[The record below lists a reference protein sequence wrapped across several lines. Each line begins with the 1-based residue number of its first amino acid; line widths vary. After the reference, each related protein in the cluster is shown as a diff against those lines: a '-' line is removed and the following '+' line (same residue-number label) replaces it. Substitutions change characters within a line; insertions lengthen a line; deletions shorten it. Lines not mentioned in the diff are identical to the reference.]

1 MSSSNIEKI
10 KILGQQ
16 ISSKEERDRMLKKE
30 CVSCL
35 EKIYN
40 MLCKSKVDKIA
51 IKNEVV
57 HLMSKLDYKENSN
70 KCQSK
75 TLGTSIHD

>member
-10 KILGQQ
+10 KSLGQQ
-16 ISSKEERDRMLKKE
+16 ISSKEEKDRVMKKE

-40 MLCKSKVDKIA
+40 MLCKTKVDKNA
-51 IKNEVV
+51 IKDEVV
-57 HLMSKLDYKENSN
+57 HLMSKLDYKENS
-70 KCQSK
+70 
-75 TLGTSIHD
+75 